1 MEFVQKVLNDGANYF
16 IRAVTQEA
24 ELQKTLASEMQRKL
38 QEELKE
44 KRDETDKEKREINEK
59 LSKFES
65 LKVQAEMK
73 ENLLREQVN
82 ELRVEKEN
90 LEKKLREETSSYREE
105 NERVI
110 YELRTK
116 CLSYE
121 ENMKKG
127 QRDNILLLSEFE
139 KEKALL
145 LQKIQHLEKSLEEFN
160 KKEKVRKNTIILG
173 QF

>member
-1 MEFVQKVLNDGANYF
+1 MIIMEFVQKVLNDGANYF

-24 ELQKTLASEMQRKL
+24 ELQKTLAFEMQRKL
-38 QEELKE
+38 EDELKE
-44 KRDETDKEKREINEK
+44 KREETDKEKRGVKEK
-59 LSKFES
+59 LSLLES
-65 LKVQAEMK
+65 QKVQAEMK

-82 ELRVEKEN
+82 DLRVEKEN
-90 LEKKLREETSSYREE
+90 LEKKLKEETSSYREE
-105 NERVI
+105 NDRMI

-145 LQKIQHLEKSLEEFN
+145 LQKIQHMEKSLEEFN
-160 KKEKVRKNTIILG
+160 KKEKVKR
-173 QF
+173 